1 VNPNRNEEDDS
12 DCVRSEARR
21 FVVTLKQTESG
32 LQSSIIEYIERAY
45 GNALIIRI
53 NGGTGK
59 TKTGK
64 FVRFV
69 RWWSRNVVV
78 GEQSKG
84 VCDLHVIFYGR
95 VVAIECKVGNNIP
108 SKEQLKYAEA
118 VERAGGIYCLAY
130 SLDDVVKCFDDLEA
144 RILFERDDL
153 ERLRE
158 IAIEFEGK

>member
-1 VNPNRNEEDDS
+1 M
-12 DCVRSEARR
+12 
-21 FVVTLKQTESG
+21 TLKQTESG
-32 LQSSIIEYIERAY
+32 LQSAIVEYITMAH
-45 GNALIIRI
+45 ADSLILRT
-53 NGGTGK
+53 NSGGAKTETGRWVW
-59 TKTGK
+59 
-64 FVRFV
+64 FI
-69 RWWSRNVVV
+69 RWWSRRVVDD
-78 GEQSKG
+78 EQHAG
-84 VCDLHVIFYGR
+84 ACDVHVIYLGKFI
-95 VVAIECKVGNNIP
+95 AIECKVGDNKP